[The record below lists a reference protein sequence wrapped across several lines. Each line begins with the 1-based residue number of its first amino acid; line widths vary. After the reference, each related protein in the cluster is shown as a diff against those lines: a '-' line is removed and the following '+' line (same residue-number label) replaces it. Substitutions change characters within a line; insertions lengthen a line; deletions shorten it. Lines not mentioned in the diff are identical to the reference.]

1 MRLRAAL
8 AAVLGAAMLALAAI
22 GAGAAT
28 TPDYS
33 KMIVVSGKKSAQATL
48 GTRCHPNPDGGESK
62 CIETTYPL
70 KTTSKVTLRAGE
82 RVTLLLGAP
91 ATDVRWRGARIDGTG
106 KEQLVTVGAATPI
119 TKTQKRWRIQLPMRM
134 SARTKLLGF
143 DVIYKNAYSSF
154 EVGARVARTRSR

>member
-1 MRLRAAL
+1 VTSRVAIAV
-8 AAVLGAAMLALAAI
+8 VLGGSLLTVPAI

-33 KMIVVSGKKSAQATL
+33 KMIVVSGKKSSQATL
-48 GTRCHPNPDGGESK
+48 GTRCHPNPDGSAGT
-62 CIETTYPL
+62 CVETTYPL
-70 KTTSKVTLRAGE
+70 KTSGKVTLRAGE
-82 RVTLLLGAP
+82 RLTLLLGAP

-119 TKTQKRWRIQLPMRM
+119 TKTQKRWRIQLPKRM

-143 DVIYKNAYSSF
+143 DVVYKNAYSSF
-154 EVGARVARTRSR
+154 EVGARVTRTRAR